1 MKAPQW
7 TTEKIK
13 SGFERFN
20 SEYGRLPSATE
31 VDSTPYL
38 PSSRWIQIKYGGL
51 EKLRIALGFK
61 DSHFG
66 KGVFRSQI
74 AYRVNRRGRA
84 TELELEENLK
94 NIFGEVFV
102 HTERIFGERKYRV
115 DFYVYSPDGNF
126 GIDIFY
132 PDNMRTLQS
141 SVNIKNN
148 KYLSFQEDLFLVVA
162 NESISQVQIDAYVL
176 SKTRVLPMN
185 IKLVS
190 LRMLYSIV
198 KSRQAYPNPLKIGQ

>member
-1 MKAPQW
+1 MKASQW

-20 SEYGRLPSATE
+20 SEFGRLPSATE
-31 VDSTPYL
+31 VDQTPYL
-38 PSSRWIQIKYGGL
+38 PSARWIQIKYGGL
-51 EKLRIALGFK
+51 EKLRTALGFT

-84 TELELEENLK
+84 TELELEEKLK

-102 HTERIFGERKYRV
+102 HTERMFGARKFRV

-162 NESISQVQIDAYVL
+162 NETIFQVEIDAYVL
-176 SKTRVLPMN
+176 SKTRVLPEN

-190 LRMLYSIV
+190 LETLYSIIRS
-198 KSRQAYPNPLKIGQ
+198 KNSYPNPLKI